1 MPRNN
6 IGRGISSAPIMCLVP
21 AIVFPVLV
29 LVLVLVL
36 MMPMLLEVIITMVKL
51 VVTFTRPGLR

>member
-1 MPRNN
+1 
-6 IGRGISSAPIMCLVP
+6 MCLVP
-21 AIVFPVLV
+21 AIVFPALV
-29 LVLVLVL
+29 LVLVLV